1 MFIINRINAKKQQHW
16 CVLTS
21 KLKFKEKDLIQ
32 WLQQTRNP
40 TPYRTGHRKRTPL
53 VDYNVLYPTQDS
65 TQIKQFNHHSN
76 WSNIIRKRR
85 IVLRFLQCCA
95 CHSQGRSSRACPSGS
110 CSAPSTCKSPPC
122 CPRAPPTKTNQ
133 TKELRTVAVPRL
145 IRKRHKYR
153 DDTAQTYESREYRVY
168 TPSLGIGL
176 DSVEVRFPTGSQDV
190 LQKQGAEASQSKN
203 SSRW

>member
-1 MFIINRINAKKQQHW
+1 MVR
-16 CVLTS
+16 S
-21 KLKFKEKDLIQ
+21 MLKFKEKDLIQ
-32 WLQQTRNP
+32 WLQQAHKP

-110 CSAPSTCKSPPC
+110 CSAPSMCKSPPC
-122 CPRAPPTKTNQ
+122 CPRAPPTKANQ
-133 TKELRTVAVPRL
+133 NKELRTVAVPRL

-153 DDTAQTYESREYRVY
+153 DGTAVRHKHVNRESSNRVY
-168 TPSLGIGL
+168 APSLGVGL
-176 DSVEVRFPTGSQDV
+176 DSVEVCFPTGGQDV
-190 LQKQGAEASQSKN
+190 LQKQGCRGKSEQE
-203 SSRW
+203 RQ